1 MYWFCQ
7 KHSETQQPRV
17 KRKLDVKG
25 NWKIIFVL
33 PFSLYLL
40 SNLSFLFS
48 QMAKHFSACWAWE
61 NQAYRNSGGINDVVQ
76 RRRGKYASI
85 IVMLSTTM
93 FWHKFLR
100 SIRFEEIKIVWSKN
114 VCIRFIA
121 MEKWSFVNSLAARFF
136 SEKLLLKKGCSKLTF

>member
-25 NWKIIFVL
+25 NWKIIFIL
-33 PFSLYLL
+33 PFSLYLF

-48 QMAKHFSACWAWE
+48 LMVKHFRACWAWE
-61 NQAYRNSGGINDVVQ
+61 NQADSNSGGISDVVK
-76 RRRGKYASI
+76 RGRDKYVSI
-85 IVMLSTTM
+85 IVMLLTTM
-93 FWHKFLR
+93 FWHKLLR
-100 SIRFEEIKIVWSKN
+100 SIRFEEMKIVWSKN
-114 VCIRFIA
+114 ICIWFIA

-136 SEKLLLKKGCSKLTF
+136 SGKLFLKKGCFKENF